1 MRTLL
6 ITFTA
11 IFLSMSFAFRM
22 AMTAVK
28 YDPSLADAYYQLQC
42 YNKFVEYSEFFA
54 MLALLPLGVLIGIAI
69 AKRLNQH

>member
-11 IFLSMSFAFRM
+11 MFFSMAFAFRM

-69 AKRLNQH
+69 AKRLNQR